1 MLGALGV
8 VFGDIGTSPLYSLQ
22 TVFSLHH
29 NAVAPTESDVLG
41 VISMV
46 TWCLVIIVTVTYIGL
61 IMKADNQGEG
71 GILTLTALL
80 QRKLLGR
87 PRETA
92 AALVLGV
99 VGAALFF
106 GDSLITPAISVLSA
120 FEVIEVTGA
129 VPNSVILPGTLL
141 VLTLL
146 FAVQRRGTELIG
158 RSFGPVMALWS
169 LSLAAMGLPHLL
181 AHPGILRALSPHY
194 AIAFLVDLPVVAF
207 IAMGAVVLTIT
218 GAEALYADMGH
229 FGRRPIA
236 LAWACLV
243 LPALLINYLG
253 QGALILS
260 TPSAVANPFFSM
272 VPEALRIPLV
282 VLATAA
288 TVIASQAVIS
298 GAFSVSRQATR
309 LTMLPK
315 LKVTQTSPEHSGQ
328 IYVGSV
334 NLLLFLGVIA
344 LVAIFQRS
352 SALAA
357 AYGLAVTATI
367 ILVLAANLLKVPD
380 GGWLPLVIA
389 AVLTTVMLTWRRGAR
404 LVAAR
409 RRAME
414 GSLEDFVAG
423 PARTVPRVPGLAVYP
438 HPEPATVPLAL
449 RTGVEMTHVLHEH
462 VVILTL
468 VHRGVPHVHRD
479 DRVQVD
485 VLGDPSDGIV
495 HVSYQVGFHDSQDV
509 PAALAAAIAQHGREH
524 RDCIE
529 GCAAY
534 VPELDLDPES
544 AMYVLSVLRLEPGQ
558 DRSMPRWQKAL
569 YRQLDRAS
577 AQRTAVLHLPTTRTV
592 VMGAETELQAGVS
605 PRGPRGGCRDRRGRA
620 RRRRRCPRPR
630 SGRSRARPP
639 GSDPRRARAR
649 APRAPRR
656 PRAGARPRPPRR

>member
-1 MLGALGV
+1 
-8 VFGDIGTSPLYSLQ
+8 
-22 TVFSLHH
+22 
-29 NAVAPTESDVLG
+29 
-41 VISMV
+41 
-46 TWCLVIIVTVTYIGL
+46 
-61 IMKADNQGEG
+61 
-71 GILTLTALL
+71 
-80 QRKLLGR
+80 
-87 PRETA
+87 
-92 AALVLGV
+92 
-99 VGAALFF
+99 
-106 GDSLITPAISVLSA
+106 
-120 FEVIEVTGA
+120 
-129 VPNSVILPGTLL
+129 
-141 VLTLL
+141 
-146 FAVQRRGTELIG
+146 
-158 RSFGPVMALWS
+158 
-169 LSLAAMGLPHLL
+169 MGLPHLL

-194 AIAFLVDLPVVAF
+194 AIAFLVDRPVVAF

-260 TPSAVANPFFSM
+260 TPSAVANPFFSR

-309 LTMLPK
+309 LTLLPK

-328 IYVGSV
+328 IYVGS
-334 NLLLFLGVIA
+334 
-344 LVAIFQRS
+344 
-352 SALAA
+352 
-357 AYGLAVTATI
+357 
-367 ILVLAANLLKVPD
+367 ANLLKVPD

-423 PARTVPRVPGLAVYP
+423 PARTVPRAPGLAVYP

-509 PAALAAAIAQHGREH
+509 PAARRCDRAAWAGAPRLHRGLRRVCAAA
-524 RDCIE
+524 
-529 GCAAY
+529 
-534 VPELDLDPES
+534 
-544 AMYVLSVLRLEPGQ
+544 
-558 DRSMPRWQKAL
+558 
-569 YRQLDRAS
+569 
-577 AQRTAVLHLPTTRTV
+577 
-592 VMGAETELQAGVS
+592 
-605 PRGPRGGCRDRRGRA
+605 
-620 RRRRRCPRPR
+620 R
-630 SGRSRARPP
+630 SGSGVGDVCAVRAAARARP
-639 GSDPRRARAR
+639 
-649 APRAPRR
+649 
-656 PRAGARPRPPRR
+656 